1 MCLLI
6 TKMSDINEVK
16 SPDQDGYVLHVE
28 NFDGPL
34 DLLWDLIKK
43 SKLDITEISLSMVTE
58 QYLEYLR
65 LMESLNLKVAIEFIR
80 MASEL
85 IYYKTRALLPAD
97 EIEDEYFVP
106 PLPPEL
112 VQKLLEYK
120 KYQQASL
127 KLKEHLDFHSDTFV
141 RCAAIEDFIEQ
152 EDYIEAS
159 LFDLLRAFADV
170 IESQAVV
177 EQEKIVFDEILVSDR
192 IAGITEM
199 LREKDVIDFRDIF
212 TAKPARPEIVASF
225 LAILEMSKTG
235 LITIL
240 QHKVFGT
247 IRLAR
252 RFAVNEVS

>member
-1 MCLLI
+1 MCFI
-6 TKMSDINEVK
+6 KVMSNDTDVK
-16 SPDQDGYVLHVE
+16 SPDHEGYILHVE

-58 QYLEYLR
+58 QYLEYLKI
-65 LMESLNLKVAIEFIR
+65 MERLNLKVAIEFIR

-85 IYYKTRALLPAD
+85 IYYKTRALLPAE

-127 KLKEHLDFHSDTFV
+127 QLKEQLEFHSDTFV
-141 RCAAIEDFIEQ
+141 RNAAVEDFIEQ
-152 EDYIEAS
+152 EDYVEAS
-159 LFDLLRAFADV
+159 LFDLLRAFAEV
-170 IESQAVV
+170 IESQVTV
-177 EQEKIVFDEILVSDR
+177 EQEKIVFDEILISDR

-199 LREKDVIDFRDIF
+199 LRERDVVDFRDIF
-212 TAKPARPEIVASF
+212 TGKPNRPELVASF

-247 IRLAR
+247 IRIAR
-252 RFAVNEVS
+252 KFAVNEVS